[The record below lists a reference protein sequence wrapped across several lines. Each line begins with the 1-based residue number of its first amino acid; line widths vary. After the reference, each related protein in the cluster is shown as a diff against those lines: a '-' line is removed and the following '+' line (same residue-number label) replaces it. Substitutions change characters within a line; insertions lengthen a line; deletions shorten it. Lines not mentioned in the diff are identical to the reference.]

1 MGHHPMKKAGKG
13 RKVPYR
19 FGLPTKYSDPKQGK
33 EIDATVEEDVKNKK
47 DMSEAYKEGRRI
59 PLSAFKRRVQ
69 AKKGAKVKAKPL
81 SAATKKT
88 LQKKAKSSGI
98 SYGTLAKV
106 YRRGQ
111 GAWLSSGSRRGASM
125 AAWAMGRVNS
135 YIRGSKKHDTDL
147 RRG

>member
-19 FGLPTKYSDPKQGK
+19 FGLPTKYSDPKQGR

-81 SAATKKT
+81 SAAT
-88 LQKKAKSSGI
+88 I
-98 SYGTLAKV
+98 KV

>member
-1 MGHHPMKKAGKG
+1 MASK
-13 RKVPYR
+13 RKQPYR
-19 FGLPTKYSDPKQGK
+19 LGLPTKYTDPKQGK
-33 EIDATVEEDVKNKK
+33 DIKASVEEDAANKK
-47 DMSEAYKEGRRI
+47 DMAEDYRKGKKISFLK
-59 PLSAFKRRVQ
+59 FKKRVE

-81 SAATKKT
+81 SAATKAT

-98 SYGTLAKV
+98 SYGTLVKV

-135 YIRGSKKHDTDL
+135 YIRGSRKHDTDL
-147 RRG
+147 RKK